1 MITDN
6 RYYSRISFV
15 AEAEVFVDAMCH
27 SAKMLDLSLR
37 GILLDIQSAEAVDIG
52 LSYPI
57 KIHLP
62 SSDTILR
69 FDAEVVHKNDTYAG
83 FKFLSLDVESMTHL
97 RKILDFNTGDHAKS
111 SSEMEF
117 WLSQ

>member
-15 AEAEVFVDAMCH
+15 AEAEVFIDAICYN
-27 SAKMLDLSLR
+27 AKMLDLSLR
-37 GILLDIQSAEAVDIG
+37 GILLDIQSAEAVEVG

-69 FDAEVVHKNDTYAG
+69 FDAEVVHKHGSYAG
-83 FKFLSLDVESMTHL
+83 FRFLSLDVESMTHL
-97 RKILDFNTGDHAKS
+97 RKILDLNAGDRAKS